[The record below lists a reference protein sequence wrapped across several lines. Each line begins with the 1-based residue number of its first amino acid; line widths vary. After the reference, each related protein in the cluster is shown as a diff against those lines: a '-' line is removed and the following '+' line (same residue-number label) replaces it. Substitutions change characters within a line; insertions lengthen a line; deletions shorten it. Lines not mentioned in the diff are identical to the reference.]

1 VPGRSVE
8 QTQPPATPCR
18 CLPNQVAPCMLDAT
32 CALPS
37 RPKRT
42 SAHPRPFVQSRNLVR
57 RTTSGISWP
66 GAIGQIGWPM
76 TARRGFQAKAKA
88 ADAVSLVVACR
99 RCPGRRRIRP
109 ARGVI
114 TFEARPHD
122 VCVGRER
129 DIRVVP
135 RPDLVQD
142 ALDALL
148 AMLLAL
154 VLVGSPERVLLGH
167 ALGEDETWEL
177 GLRDRLGSTLKG
189 GPKGEK
195 PSELRRPRR
204 PGRKRASFCRLT

>member
-76 TARRGFQAKAKA
+76 TARRRFQAKAKA
-88 ADAVSLVVACR
+88 ADAVSLAW
-99 RCPGRRRIRP
+99 PADD
-109 ARGVI
+109 ARG
-114 TFEARPHD
+114 
-122 VCVGRER
+122 GRESG
-129 DIRVVP
+129 P
-135 RPDLVQD
+135 REGSLPLKHARMMSAWAVSETYVSSLAQTSSRT
-142 ALDALL
+142 LL
-148 AMLLAL
+148 TRCSQCSLLSCWSDRQSVSSSGMLS
-154 VLVGSPERVLLGH
+154 GK
-167 ALGEDETWEL
+167 T
-177 GLRDRLGSTLKG
+177 
-189 GPKGEK
+189 
-195 PSELRRPRR
+195 R
-204 PGRKRASFCRLT
+204 PGNWACATDLARR